1 VLLRYYG
8 WIVDS
13 RTEWLRLVR
22 RDDIIEGAAVISFSP
37 DTVMSRFLRAA
48 PVPIGS
54 AIAARALRSASFRRS
69 LWAIARESMTGGK
82 EAPLVPEL
90 LQLFVAEAH
99 QGRGLG
105 AEILAEVEADLKN
118 KEVGTYYVRTLR
130 DGNERTLGFYRR
142 RAFSPVTERTFGG
155 DAYVFLAKRTS

>member
-1 VLLRYYG
+1 
-8 WIVDS
+8 
-13 RTEWLRLVR
+13 
-22 RDDIIEGAAVISFSP
+22 
-37 DTVMSRFLRAA
+37 MSRFIRAA

-54 AIAARALRSASFRRS
+54 AIAARALRSTGFRRS

-82 EAPLVPEL
+82 DDPPVPEL

-105 AEILAEVEADLKN
+105 AQILAGLELDLTALG
-118 KEVGTYYVRTLR
+118 VGTYYVRTLR
-130 DGNERTLGFYRR
+130 DRNERTLGFYRR
-142 RAFSPVTERTFGG
+142 RAFTQVTERTFGG